1 MSNRMSFTLN
11 AACLSATLTL
21 TLFANAQQALKAG
34 YYTQANTAGVQDNR
48 LVISNPDV
56 YAGGNGNLCAMIYV
70 FDQFQQMQECCG
82 CLSIVDGERELSI
95 NHDLTANPMIPRLPT
110 RGSIRIVSNPPNSAG
125 VCDPTTLDN
134 PQPELLAWGTHPAPS
149 NFSTLNLTTET
160 DYQDVP
166 LSTREAGNLALIC
179 DFVRLLGSGRGVC
192 TCGTGD

>member
-1 MSNRMSFTLN
+1 MSSWIGFSLK

-21 TLFANAQQALKAG
+21 ALFANAQQALKAG
-34 YYTQANTAGVQDNR
+34 YFTQANTAGVQDNR

-70 FDQFQQMQECCG
+70 FDQFQEMLECCG
-82 CLSIVDGERELSI
+82 CLSITDGEREFSI
-95 NHDLTANPMIPRLPT
+95 NHDLTSNPINGRFPN

-125 VCDPTTLDN
+125 ACNPGTLDN

-160 DYQDVP
+160 EYHDVP
-166 LSTREAGNLALIC
+166 LSAREAGNLALIC
-179 DFVRLLGSGRGVC
+179 GFVQIIGGGHGICS
-192 TCGTGD
+192 CGTGD